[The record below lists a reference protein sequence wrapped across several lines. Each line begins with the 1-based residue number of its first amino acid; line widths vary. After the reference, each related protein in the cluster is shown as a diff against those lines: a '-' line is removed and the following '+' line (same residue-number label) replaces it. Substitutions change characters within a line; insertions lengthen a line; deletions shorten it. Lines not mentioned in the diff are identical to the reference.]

1 MSGPL
6 QLTPAGYDRMDFE
19 VGKLAETDRERELS
33 VFRPGDYNLMM
44 FNTTAMTRMTQE
56 RQRQAQLGQS
66 SKESKPGNSLIT
78 GNDKPKRKRIYG
90 MGGSQGEE
98 KSGTVKKPKLGGE

>member
-66 SKESKPGNSLIT
+66 SKESKPGDSLIT
-78 GNDKPKRKRIYG
+78 GKEQPKRKRIYG
-90 MGGSQGEE
+90 MGKSSGEE
-98 KSGTVKKPKLGGE
+98 KSGTLKKSKLGGY

>member
-19 VGKLAETDRERELS
+19 AGKLAETDRERELS

-66 SKESKPGNSLIT
+66 SKE
-78 GNDKPKRKRIYG
+78 DH
-90 MGGSQGEE
+90 
-98 KSGTVKKPKLGGE
+98 

>member
-1 MSGPL
+1 MS
-6 QLTPAGYDRMDFE
+6 QLTPAGYDRLDFE
-19 VGKLAETDRERELS
+19 TGRLAETDRERELS

-56 RQRQAQLGQS
+56 RQRQAQLRQS
-66 SKESKPGNSLIT
+66 SKESKPGASLIT
-78 GNDKPKRKRIYG
+78 SKEQPKRKRIYG
-90 MGGSQGEE
+90 MGGSQGNE